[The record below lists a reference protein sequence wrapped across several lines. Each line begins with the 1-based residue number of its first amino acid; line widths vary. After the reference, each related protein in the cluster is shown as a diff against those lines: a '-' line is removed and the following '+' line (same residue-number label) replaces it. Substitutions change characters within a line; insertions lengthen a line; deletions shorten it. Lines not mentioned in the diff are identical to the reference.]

1 MKDLQQNKFMKNSTV
16 LLWWFLYQLVGVLA
30 AGGFGFVSGF
40 IAGFVGL
47 PEIFAMPVILVGA
60 LTTNFFVYRWSVNK
74 LNAAS

>member
-1 MKDLQQNKFMKNSTV
+1 MKNSTV
-16 LLWWFLYQLVGVLA
+16 LLWWFLYQLVGILA
-30 AGGFGFVSGF
+30 AGGIGFVSGL
-40 IAGFVGL
+40 IAGIAGL